1 MVEPKIS
8 LSLLVPGAGMLSSQE
23 CDKNPKESYDEH
35 KILISY
41 TKGKGKYQKEAKK
54 LLVINTRKQKLV
66 TQNINI
72 CEEAYYHMLATPT
85 SPKLAKPTKTNKNGD
100 VVKRVW
106 DTLSVHER
114 LKHHFDQ
121 IAYDLR
127 AVSYSYEILGD

>member
-23 CDKNPKESYDEH
+23 CEKKPKENYNEH
-35 KILISY
+35 KVLINY
-41 TKGKGKYQKEAKK
+41 TKGKGKHQKTVKK
-54 LLVINTRKQKLV
+54 LLIVNTRKQKLV

-72 CEEAYYHMLATPT
+72 CEEAYHHMLSTPT
-85 SPKLAKPTKTNKNGD
+85 SPKLARPAKIDRNGA

-114 LKHHFDQ
+114 LKSHFNL
-121 IAYDLR
+121 IAYDFR

>member
-100 VVKRVW
+100 VVERVW